1 MSYFHIEK
9 FSDSDVE
16 GERIVE
22 SSCALLTG
30 RSGCGKTAAVY
41 ALAEELGLHVLE
53 VNASTCRTG
62 KQVGDLLFLIFL
74 LFFLLQSVLR
84 IQLILMRIRILDPH
98 WKKMDPDVNVN
109 DF

>member
-1 MSYFHIEK
+1 MKNETPNITYFCIYIFTQQ

-62 KQVGDLLFLIFL
+62 KQVRDFLFL
-74 LFFLLQSVLR
+74 FFDISSYL
-84 IQLILMRIRILDPH
+84 P
-98 WKKMDPDVNVN
+98 
-109 DF
+109 

>member
-74 LFFLLQSVLR
+74 FILFVTILANIVLK
-84 IQLILMRIRILDPH
+84 LMYRLTRLDSS
-98 WKKMDPDVNVN
+98 
-109 DF
+109 

>member
-62 KQVGDLLFLIFL
+62 KQVGDL
-74 LFFLLQSVLR
+74 
-84 IQLILMRIRILDPH
+84 
-98 WKKMDPDVNVN
+98 
-109 DF
+109 

>member
-1 MSYFHIEK
+1 MWISKYIYILYC
-9 FSDSDVE
+9 SDSEE
-16 GERIVE
+16 GEDLKVE

-62 KQVGDLLFLIFL
+62 KQV
-74 LFFLLQSVLR
+74 
-84 IQLILMRIRILDPH
+84 IQL
-98 WKKMDPDVNVN
+98 
-109 DF
+109 